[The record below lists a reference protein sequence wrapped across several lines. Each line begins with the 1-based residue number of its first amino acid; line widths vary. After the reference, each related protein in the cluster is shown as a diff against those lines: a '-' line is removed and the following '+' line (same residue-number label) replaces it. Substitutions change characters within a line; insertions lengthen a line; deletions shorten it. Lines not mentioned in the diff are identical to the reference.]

1 MEPSMR
7 PSAARRWSILLI
19 HKNFTNANG
28 EESPFKSGHE
38 TSEGAPAPCLGGSE
52 PYIASRLRA
61 LEAFFTKPTKYP
73 TGHKFDGS
81 FNLAIHCSAY
91 LPILG
96 ERCAAAEMGNLICR
110 RVGGPSLSCAGMR
123 PQHGRAMRPAR

>member
-1 MEPSMR
+1 MSKPEGPGVMRASIVVIWHTGQGGRWINMMLRLDRAGARHSQSPIVAKKGAVMEPACA

-28 EESPFKSGHE
+28 EEFPFKSGRE

-73 TGHKFDGS
+73 TRTQ
-81 FNLAIHCSAY
+81 I
-91 LPILG
+91 
-96 ERCAAAEMGNLICR
+96 
-110 RVGGPSLSCAGMR
+110 
-123 PQHGRAMRPAR
+123 